1 MLNVHVI
8 LICATLS
15 TNSGRVNPTY
25 HVCVCNYYGN
35 VKDALNFAL
44 FHCCS
49 PHTVPNVCEYKDTR
63 CGGKHHTHV
72 SENSSKV
79 DQASRSHQQEKQGT
93 QS

>member
-1 MLNVHVI
+1 MHLI
-8 LICATLS
+8 LS
-15 TNSGRVNPTY
+15 P
-25 HVCVCNYYGN
+25 
-35 VKDALNFAL
+35 

-93 QS
+93 QINVSLSYSKTKVNDRRFLLGLNKTKTELVFVYSCL